1 MKNSNINHDVIHGL
15 GSNVKMKDSGIEWIG
30 KLPEHWKACRFKDF
44 IKLCTDTSN
53 SINKI
58 GLENIESGTGRF
70 IETSTKFEGNGV
82 EFKKDSIVYGKL
94 RPYLQK
100 VWMAEFSGNAVG
112 DFFVFNARKNA
123 MPAYI
128 KYVMLSDGFTKVADR
143 STSGAKMPR
152 VSSDFILSL
161 NYCIPSLVD
170 QQRMVTYLDTKLS
183 EIDHQVSLLTSKR
196 DAYLR
201 LKKSIINHAV
211 TRGLDP
217 NVKMK
222 DSGIEWIGEVPK
234 HWEVKRMKELSAIGS
249 GTTPKSGEDK
259 YYENGIHPWLNTSD
273 VQDCVI
279 NEAKFSITDKA
290 LNDYSI
296 LKYYPIGTIL
306 IAMYGGGT
314 IGNVALMNISATI
327 NQACCAIVSN
337 EKLLLPKYLF
347 CYLKCHKKKI
357 ISLGFGGTQVNL
369 SQAII
374 AQLPVVLPPLPEQRA
389 IATYLDD
396 KCAKI
401 DTIVSNLDKQISRYA
416 DLKRSLIDEVITGK
430 RAV

>member
-1 MKNSNINHDVIHGL
+1 MIVWKKYRLKDICSYIGSGTTPKSSNSKYYDNGIYNWVNTGDLNNGIVSNSKQQITDSALKDFPTLRFYPKGTIIEAMYGATIGKVGMLGMNATVNQACCAMIVDRNKAIPNFVLYYLLYYKPQLLKESFGGTQPNVNQFKVSNIAI
-15 GSNVKMKDSGIEWIG
+15 
-30 KLPEHWKACRFKDF
+30 
-44 IKLCTDTSN
+44 T
-53 SINKI
+53 
-58 GLENIESGTGRF
+58 
-70 IETSTKFEGNGV
+70 
-82 EFKKDSIVYGKL
+82 
-94 RPYLQK
+94 
-100 VWMAEFSGNAVG
+100 
-112 DFFVFNARKNA
+112 
-123 MPAYI
+123 
-128 KYVMLSDGFTKVADR
+128 
-143 STSGAKMPR
+143 
-152 VSSDFILSL
+152 
-161 NYCIPSLVD
+161 IPSREE
-170 QQRMVTYLDTKLS
+170 QQRMATYLDTKLS

-211 TRGLDP
+211 TRGLNS

-222 DSGIEWIGEVPK
+222 DSGIEWIGEVPE

-290 LNDYSI
+290 LNDYSV

-369 SQAII
+369 SQTII
-374 AQLPVVLPPLPEQRA
+374 AQLPVILPPLPEQRV

-416 DLKRSLIDEVITGK
+416 DLKRSLIDEIITGK

>member
-1 MKNSNINHDVIHGL
+1 MKKSHIDWCPVIPDHWEEKRIKDIAFLQSGNSITAMDIAEEGKYPVYGGNGLRGYTNNYTNDGDYVLIGRQGALCGNINY
-15 GSNVKMKDSGIEWIG
+15 
-30 KLPEHWKACRFKDF
+30 A
-44 IKLCTDTSN
+44 
-53 SINKI
+53 
-58 GLENIESGTGRF
+58 
-70 IETSTKFEGNGV
+70 
-82 EFKKDSIVYGKL
+82 YGKFYATEHAVVVYTKNEEITYWL
-94 RPYLQK
+94 GETLKAANLNRLSMTAAQPGLAVSTLNIQFIPYPPRKERIRIANYL
-100 VWMAEFSGNAVG
+100 AE
-112 DFFVFNARKNA
+112 RC
-123 MPAYI
+123 
-128 KYVMLSDGFTKVADR
+128 T
-143 STSGAKMPR
+143 
-152 VSSDFILSL
+152 
-161 NYCIPSLVD
+161 
-170 QQRMVTYLDTKLS
+170 
-183 EIDHQVSLLTSKR
+183 EIDTQVSLLTSKR

-211 TRGLDP
+211 THGLNP

-222 DSGIEWIGEVPK
+222 DSGIEWIGEVPE
-234 HWEVKRMKELSAIGS
+234 HWEVKRMKELSAISS

-290 LNDYSI
+290 LNDYSV

-327 NQACCAIVSN
+327 NQVCCAIVSN

-401 DTIVSNLDKQISRYA
+401 DTIVSNLDKQISRYG

>member
-1 MKNSNINHDVIHGL
+1 MIQSYIDWTPLIL
-15 GSNVKMKDSGIEWIG
+15 D
-30 KLPEHWKACRFKDF
+30 HWKELLFKQ
-44 IKLCTDTSN
+44 CVT
-53 SINKI
+53 INNGRDYK
-58 GLENIESGTGRF
+58 NIESTEGVPVIGSGGQFTYCTEEMYNGEVIFLGRKGTIDKPIYYKGPF
-70 IETSTKFEGNGV
+70 WAVDTMFYAIPNKKFCAKYLYYLSTCFP
-82 EFKKDSIVYGKL
+82 FKGISTQTALPSMTQTALKNV
-94 RPYLQK
+94 
-100 VWMAEFSGNAVG
+100 V
-112 DFFVFNARKNA
+112 VF
-123 MPAYI
+123 
-128 KYVMLSDGFTKVADR
+128 T
-143 STSGAKMPR
+143 
-152 VSSDFILSL
+152 
-161 NYCIPSLVD
+161 PSLAD

-211 TRGLDP
+211 TRGLNP

-222 DSGIEWIGEVPK
+222 DSGIEWIGEVPE
-234 HWEVKRMKELSAIGS
+234 HWKVKRMKELSAIGS

-290 LNDYSI
+290 LNDYSV

-337 EKLLLPKYLF
+337 EKLLFPKYLF

-401 DTIVSNLDKQISRYA
+401 DTVVSNLDKQISRYA